1 MRQTYG
7 ALCALA
13 EQHGVKMT
21 EEVRALLRAVEAADG
36 VGCRPTESSAA
47 RGEELRRGLF
57 EARDAMRVMS
67 NWVKQSDPAGHSW
80 AVHMIDR
87 ANDVLSGGSAPT
99 SLKVA
104 VGEEWYARLPHAI
117 ALIHCRVLDVT
128 SETVLLLQGYGCNGV
143 RYLRSDVTFIERIAA
158 AKDGTS

>member
-1 MRQTYG
+1 MPQTYG

-36 VGCRPTESSAA
+36 ERFPAA
-47 RGEELRRGLF
+47 PADARSEELRKGLF

-80 AVHMIDR
+80 AVHMVDR

-143 RYLRSDVTFIERIAA
+143 RYLRSDVTFIERVAA
-158 AKDGTS
+158 TANNPL